1 MENLK
6 KLLTVRSGVTI
17 SRASDFLT
25 FATAHF
31 FNAKSRENY
40 VLLLKLDLDINKRFI
55 FGNCRLLSTMTTVEC
70 ARCQYLNQNALN
82 NRCTQKTGLLGMHR
96 KKMETMLCVKTKS

>member
-31 FNAKSRENY
+31 FNAKSRENF

-55 FGNCRLLSTMTTVEC
+55 FGNYRLHSSLTPVKWLC
-70 ARCQYLNQNALN
+70 CQYLN
-82 NRCTQKTGLLGMHR
+82 
-96 KKMETMLCVKTKS
+96 